1 MSEGPFVDTIS
12 ATGGVIEIPISLVDV
27 VYTPTIELN
36 MGEYFALAYKATSD
50 GAVKLL
56 MQWQQSYDG
65 ISWAIP
71 EAFAAANI
79 EDALADEIWHIKK
92 IEPICMPYGR
102 IKITGLGAPLA
113 NDASTTLQIKM
124 GKKLL

>member
-1 MSEGPFVDTIS
+1 MPEGPFVDIITTT
-12 ATGGVIEIPISLVDV
+12 AGVIEIPIASDAV

-56 MQWQQSYDG
+56 IQWQQSYDD
-65 ISWAIP
+65 SNWAIP
-71 EAFAAANI
+71 ISFVAANI

-92 IEPICMPYGR
+92 LEPVCMPYGR

-113 NDASTTLQIKM
+113 NDASTTLQIKI
-124 GKKLL
+124 GKLLL